1 MASWVHEA
9 RGVEAEPLTPAQDL
23 WAAVDG
29 LVDRAPRVSDLSYH
43 GLHLF
48 AARRFRETGRLVP
61 RDFTAAERNAAI
73 LSLFVPIVLQ
83 EARNAYD
90 RTIVLMKGPEVA
102 VRYRDPALRPY
113 RDLDLLV
120 PDAEEAQ
127 RALLAAGFVTAG
139 SPEPYVDIHHL
150 QPLQWPGVPL
160 LLEIH
165 DRPKW
170 PEGLTLPSRAEL
182 LASAVGGSTGIAGV
196 LALSP
201 EHHAMVIAAHS
212 WAHAPLGRLIHLV
225 DLAAVTAGLDRGSLD
240 RTAAAL
246 GIRRLWRTSIGAVDA
261 LFDGGSSPWAV
272 RLWARHLR
280 AAREPT
286 VLESHLARWL
296 PPWWAVAPRTALR
309 ANGFTIS
316 RELAPRGDEQWRTK
330 LRRTIRAFRHLGRR
344 LSDHHRT
351 LGEEGR

>member
-1 MASWVHEA
+1 MASWAH
-9 RGVEAEPLTPAQDL
+9 GEPGTAQERVPTQDL
-23 WAAVDG
+23 WDAVDA

-43 GLHLF
+43 GLHLLG
-48 AARRFRETGRLVP
+48 ARRYRETGRLVP
-61 RDFTAAERNAAI
+61 RDFSSAERNAAI
-73 LSLFVPIVLQ
+73 VSLVVPIVLQ

-102 VRYRDPALRPY
+102 ARYRDPVLRGY

-127 RALLAAGFVTAG
+127 QALLAAGFVAAG

-150 QPLQWPGVPL
+150 QPLLWPGVPL

-170 PEGLTLPSRAEL
+170 PASLPLPSRAEL
-182 LASAVGGSTGIAGV
+182 LASAVGGCTGVAGV

-201 EHHAMVIAAHS
+201 EHHAMVVAAHS

-225 DLAAVTAGLDRGSLD
+225 DLAAVTAGLDRPSLD

-246 GIRRLWRTSIGAVDA
+246 GIERMWRTSIGAADA
-261 LFDGGSSPWAV
+261 LVGGTATPWAL

-286 VLESHLARWL
+286 VLESHLGRWL
-296 PPWWAVAPRTALR
+296 APWWALDARSALR
-309 ANGFTIS
+309 ANGYTIS
-316 RELAPRGDEQWRTK
+316 RELAPRGDEPWRTK
-330 LRRTIRAFRHLGRR
+330 LRRTIRAFRHQGRR

>member
-1 MASWVHEA
+1 MASWAH
-9 RGVEAEPLTPAQDL
+9 GEPAAAGEQQRTPPDL
-23 WAAVDG
+23 WDAVDSF
-29 LVDRAPRVSDLSYH
+29 VDRAPRASDLAYH
-43 GLHLF
+43 GLHLLG
-48 AARRFRETGRLVP
+48 ARRYRETGRLVP
-61 RDFTAAERNAAI
+61 RDFSAAERNAAV
-73 LSLFVPIVLQ
+73 LSLVVPIVLQ
-83 EARNAYD
+83 ETRNAYD

-102 VRYRDPALRPY
+102 ARYRDPVLRPY

-139 SPEPYVDIHHL
+139 SPDPYVDIHHL

-170 PEGLTLPSRAEL
+170 PASLPLPSRAEL
-182 LASAVGGSTGIAGV
+182 LASAVGGCTGVAGI

-225 DLAAVTAGLDRGSLD
+225 DLAAVTAGLDRRSLD
-240 RTAAAL
+240 RTAAEL
-246 GIRRLWRTSIGAVDA
+246 GIRRVWRTSIGAADA
-261 LFDGGSSPWAV
+261 LFEGASSPWALH
-272 RLWARHLR
+272 LWARHLR

-286 VLESHLARWL
+286 VFESHVARWL
-296 PPWWAVAPRTALR
+296 PPWWMLTPRGAIR
-309 ANGFTIS
+309 ANRSTIS
-316 RELAPRGDEQWRTK
+316 RELAPRGDEPWRTK
-330 LRRTIRAFRHLGRR
+330 LRRTIRAFRHQGRR